1 LVFDSTL
8 LIVLTLR
15 PVLLMETVT
24 SFTETLMST
33 FIFLMHFTL
42 HSYCNDKHAV
52 NDYNICLQVLLHVNI
67 AV

>member
-1 LVFDSTL
+1 
-8 LIVLTLR
+8 
-15 PVLLMETVT
+15 METVT